1 MKRVA
6 IALVV
11 MLAGCTDAT
20 FGKITSMGSAA
31 HVTCYSGGKPIYD
44 GCSTGKV
51 LSEEGS
57 DGYFFT
63 DKKDGLLREI
73 SGECVIVYGEKC

>member
-1 MKRVA
+1 MKA
-6 IALVV
+6 IVF
-11 MLAGCTDAT
+11 MLAFTAAGCTDA
-20 FGKITSMGSAA
+20 GISRITSFGSAA

-51 LSEEGS
+51 ISEEGS

-63 DKKDGLLREI
+63 DKKDRLLREV
-73 SGECVIVYGEKC
+73 SGECVIVYGADC